1 MRLKIAMT
9 VLNRRRSS
17 RGVRPWLRL
26 AFVTIPGVA
35 FHRAFRMALR
45 HSKIFLITCFL
56 ATSLLSMALA
66 KLHIL
71 VSIPEML
78 DPASEGMERFESVE
92 KSFSTGD
99 ALTLSFHNTQK
110 APLSN
115 AQLCAIKRVIHQIS
129 YQRTD
134 IRSVSS
140 LFHIPKLRFNQSDL
154 TMHYIGDL
162 ERVCDMPPALSDQ
175 SAKAAA
181 GKMGGLI
188 ISPDASHT
196 IAEFQVSKLEVP
208 GIYGKFNVEAV
219 KEIQNLASDL
229 LRDHKDLILEIQG
242 PSAFK
247 WYFIESLTADSVI
260 NTVVSLI
267 LIIAMR
273 LLFGTWKSGF
283 LTVFSLVI
291 TTTLLVSMMSLCG
304 TPLDILTNC
313 LFVVIALSATEDMLY
328 VAAIQRRE
336 SSHWRAPFRKLL
348 LPSFYTSL
356 TTFVGFISLCLS
368 DILPIRR
375 LGLWAGIGA
384 MVEWGVAFYVIPA
397 AMNVFPYLRT
407 WVNREDRLVNRAI
420 ERLGKI
426 PPIRAVALVL
436 LFGIAAGVYGF
447 THLRSNDSVESMW
460 PSNHPFSASLKTL
473 ETNLG
478 WKGNIDVI
486 FNSNISADEVRHLVN
501 EISAKTSTGQVDSAV
516 RAESAIRPD
525 LIPDVLYPTVKF
537 ELESS
542 SPFRRYIGT
551 TGNYRRAIFYLP
563 DLSLDAVISFKSA
576 VESVCHG
583 RCFTSGD
590 VVAMSQFS
598 VEVIRT
604 LIDSFIVS
612 LAIVSI
618 IIFILATALNSGNQ
632 FRLLISS
639 MWGPVVLIG
648 SVPLL
653 MGGINFVTCV
663 FAAVLVGLAGDS
675 AIQFIFATRNGNIA
689 HSVDSNQSAAI
700 SVCLTLA
707 ISSLAYLTSSFL
719 QPRDLGLLF
728 FGGYIVLLVGDVWLL
743 KNLLAWKLPRIS
755 ISQYRRQGWKM
766 T

>member
-1 MRLKIAMT
+1 M
-9 VLNRRRSS
+9 
-17 RGVRPWLRL
+17 
-26 AFVTIPGVA
+26 PGVT
-35 FHRAFRMALR
+35 FHRAFRLALR
-45 HSKIFLITCFL
+45 HSKKFLIACFL
-56 ATSLLSMALA
+56 VTSLLSLALA
-66 KLHIL
+66 NLHIL

-78 DPASEGMERFESVE
+78 DPSAEGMGRFKSVE

-99 ALTLSFHNTQK
+99 ALTLSFHNAQK

-115 AQLCAIKRVIHQIS
+115 GQLCVIKKIIHQIS

-134 IRSVSS
+134 IRSVYS
-140 LFHIPKLRFNQSDL
+140 LFHVPKLRFNQSDL

-162 ERVCDMPPALSDQ
+162 ERVCDMPAALSDQ
-175 SAKAAA
+175 SAQAAA
-181 GKMGGLI
+181 GKMGGLM
-188 ISPDASHT
+188 ISPNASHT
-196 IAEFQVSKLEVP
+196 IAEFQVSKLEEP
-208 GIYGKFNVEAV
+208 GVYGQFNAEAV

-273 LLFGTWKSGF
+273 LLFGTWKSGI
-283 LTVFSLVI
+283 LTVFSLII

-336 SSHWRAPFRKLL
+336 SSHWRRPFRKLL

-375 LGLWAGIGA
+375 LGLWAAIGA
-384 MVEWGVAFYVIPA
+384 MVEWGVTFYVIPA

-473 ETNLG
+473 GTNLG

-486 FNSNISADEVRHLVN
+486 FNSNIDGDEVTHLVN
-501 EISAKTSTGQVDSAV
+501 EIAAKTSTGQVDSAF
-516 RAESAIRPD
+516 RAESAIRHEP
-525 LIPDVLYPTVKF
+525 IPDALYPTVKF

-542 SPFRRYIGT
+542 SSFRRYIGT
-551 TGNYRRAIFYLP
+551 TENYRRAIFYLP
-563 DLSLDAVISFKSA
+563 DLSLDAVISFKEA
-576 VESVCHG
+576 VESICQG

-598 VEVIRT
+598 VEVIKT

-612 LAIVSI
+612 LVIVAI

-632 FRLLISS
+632 FRLIISS

-707 ISSLAYLTSSFL
+707 ICSLSYLTSSFL

-755 ISQYRRQGWKM
+755 SSQYRRHGWKM